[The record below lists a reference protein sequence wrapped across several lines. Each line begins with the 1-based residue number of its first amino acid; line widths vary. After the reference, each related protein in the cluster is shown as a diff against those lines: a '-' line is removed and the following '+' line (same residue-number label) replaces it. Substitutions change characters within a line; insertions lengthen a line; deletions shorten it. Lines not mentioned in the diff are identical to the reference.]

1 MTFKYKL
8 SARLALLKDRVVAVS
23 PVLLAAAVVFAC
35 EMPARLTDTGS
46 GTVAQLLVYPKSMTI
61 RTGQA
66 ADFMAVALT
75 STGDTAIAAVNWSV
89 TSGTITDTSTKGGRH
104 YGRYKAG
111 TDTGNVKVIARG
123 QGGAPSDTA
132 TVVVTLPPVASV
144 SVSPAS
150 ASLLPTQTAQLTATL
165 LDSIGT
171 VLTGRTVTWSSSS
184 SGVATVNGSGLVT
197 AVAVGSATV
206 TAASEGRSASSSVT
220 VTTVPVASVTVSPAS
235 GSLYVGQ
242 TVQLTA
248 TPRDS
253 AGTPLTGRVVTWS
266 SGSTGVATVNGS
278 GLVTGVGA
286 GSATITAASGGK
298 TGTSAITVQSVSVA
312 SVTVSPAS
320 ASRFVGQTVQLTA
333 TPKDSAGNPLTG
345 QTIAW
350 SSDNSTVASV
360 STSGLV
366 TASAAG
372 SATITAAS
380 GGKSGTSAI
389 TVAIVPVASVA
400 VSPASPSVAVGSAV
414 QLTAVARDSAGNTLP
429 GQTMNWSSSNT
440 LIATVTSAGLVTGGA
455 VGSATI
461 TAATG
466 GKAGTANVTVT
477 VAPPVSTCGSS
488 GSGVCYY
495 VDAAAGND
503 ANQGTSAQPFRTL
516 QKAADVVS
524 PGDGV
529 LVNDGIYTGGSTI
542 LGISRSGT
550 AANWIVFRA
559 AHRWGA
565 IIDGQNNSSSAGVSV
580 SGNYIAVEG
589 FEIRGMSRSGMD
601 AYNGNE
607 LNAAS
612 HDVRFA
618 RNHIH
623 DIGRICTDDTGGR
636 AGIDAYASNMV
647 IEENVIH
654 DIGRLSPGEQ
664 GCAPS
669 STNWQNHDHGVY
681 HGVGDSLIMRNNVF
695 YRNVHGWSYHR
706 YSGPGASARGVYIL
720 NNTFAFPNPNGKEG
734 QVVIAGI
741 TDNLVIANNVFYQPT
756 SAGIW
761 FDASDGGTWAGA
773 LVENNLSTNA
783 VSTPSVSGVTFVGNM
798 ANTDPRLV
806 SPSSADFHLLAGSP
820 AIDKGI
826 TLLSVLRDL
835 EGVLRPQG
843 LGYDIGACE
852 FK

>member
-111 TDTGNVKVIARG
+111 TETGTGKVIARG

-132 TVVVTLPPVASV
+132 TVAVTLPPVASV

-150 ASLLPTQTAQLTATL
+150 ASLLPTQTAQLAATL
-165 LDSIGT
+165 LDSTGA
-171 VLTGRTVTWSSSS
+171 VLTGRTATWSSSS

-220 VTTVPVASVTVSPAS
+220 ITTVPVASVTVSPAS

-248 TPRDS
+248 TPWDS
-253 AGTPLTGRVVTWS
+253 AGNPLTGRVVTWS
-266 SGSTGVATVNGS
+266 SGSPGVATVNGS
-278 GLVTGVGA
+278 GLVAGVGA
-286 GSATITAASGGK
+286 GA
-298 TGTSAITVQSVSVA
+298 
-312 SVTVSPAS
+312 
-320 ASRFVGQTVQLTA
+320 
-333 TPKDSAGNPLTG
+333 
-345 QTIAW
+345 
-350 SSDNSTVASV
+350 
-360 STSGLV
+360 
-366 TASAAG
+366 
-372 SATITAAS
+372 ATITAAS

-477 VAPPVSTCGSS
+477 VAPPVSPCGSS

-503 ANQGTSAQPFRTL
+503 ANQGTSTQPFRTL
-516 QKAADVVS
+516 QKAANVVS

-529 LVNDGIYTGGSTI
+529 LVNDGIYTGGSTV
-542 LGISRSGT
+542 LDISRSGT

-580 SGNYIAVEG
+580 PGNYIAVEG

-664 GCAPS
+664 GCSPS
-669 STNWQNHDHGVY
+669 STNWQNHDHGIY
-681 HGVGDSLIMRNNVF
+681 HGVGDSLIIRNNVL

-720 NNTFAFPNPNGKEG
+720 NNTFAFPNPNGTE
-734 QVVIAGI
+734 
-741 TDNLVIANNVFYQPT
+741 
-756 SAGIW
+756 
-761 FDASDGGTWAGA
+761 
-773 LVENNLSTNA
+773 
-783 VSTPSVSGVTFVGNM
+783 
-798 ANTDPRLV
+798 
-806 SPSSADFHLLAGSP
+806 
-820 AIDKGI
+820 
-826 TLLSVLRDL
+826 
-835 EGVLRPQG
+835 
-843 LGYDIGACE
+843 
-852 FK
+852 

>member
-184 SGVATVNGSGLVT
+184 S
-197 AVAVGSATV
+197 
-206 TAASEGRSASSSVT
+206 
-220 VTTVPVASVTVSPAS
+220 
-235 GSLYVGQ
+235 
-242 TVQLTA
+242 
-248 TPRDS
+248 
-253 AGTPLTGRVVTWS
+253 
-266 SGSTGVATVNGS
+266 GVATVNGS

-516 QKAADVVS
+516 QKAANVVS

-529 LVNDGIYTGGSTI
+529 LVNDGIYTGGSTV

-565 IIDGQNNSSSAGVSV
+565 IIDGQNNASTAGVSV
-580 SGNYIAVEG
+580 SGNYVAVEG
-589 FEIRGMSRSGMD
+589 FEIRGLSRSGMD

-695 YRNVHGWSYHR
+695 YR
-706 YSGPGASARGVYIL
+706 
-720 NNTFAFPNPNGKEG
+720 
-734 QVVIAGI
+734 
-741 TDNLVIANNVFYQPT
+741 PT

>member
-1 MTFKYKL
+1 MTFMHKL
-8 SARLALLKDRVVAVS
+8 SCRLALLKDRVVAVS
-23 PVLLAAAVVFAC
+23 PALLAAAVVFAC
-35 EMPARLTDTGS
+35 ERPVQLTDTGS
-46 GTVAQLLVYPKSMTI
+46 GTVAQLLVYPKSMTV
-61 RTGQA
+61 RTGQT

-75 STGDTAIAAVNWSV
+75 SAGDTAAAAVTWSA
-89 TSGTITDTSTKGGRH
+89 TSGSITDTSTKGGRH

-111 TDTGNVKVIARG
+111 SDTGKVKVIARG
-123 QGGAPSDTA
+123 QGNNLADTA
-132 TVVVTLPPVASV
+132 TVAVTLPPVASM

-150 ASLLPTQTAQLTATL
+150 ASVLPTQTVQLTVTT
-165 LDSIGT
+165 LDSTGA

-184 SGVATVNGSGLVT
+184 TGVATVNGSGLVT
-197 AVAVGSATV
+197 GVAVGSATA
-206 TAASEGRSASSSVT
+206 TAASEGRSTSSSVT

-266 SGSTGVATVNGS
+266 SGSPGVAAVNGS

-286 GSATITAASGGK
+286 GSATITAASGGQS
-298 TGTSAITVQSVSVA
+298 GTAAITVRSVSVA

-360 STSGLV
+360 SASGLV
-366 TASAAG
+366 TAKAAG
-372 SATITAAS
+372 SATITAAT
-380 GGKSGTSAI
+380 GGQSGTSAI

-400 VSPASPSVAVGSAV
+400 VSPASASVAVGSAV

-495 VDAAAGND
+495 VDAVAGND

-516 QKAADVVS
+516 QKAANVVS

-529 LVNDGIYTGGSTI
+529 LVNDGVYTGGSTV
-542 LGISRSGT
+542 LDISRSGT

-580 SGNYIAVEG
+580 PGNYIAVEG

-669 STNWQNHDHGVY
+669 STNWQNHDHGVD
-681 HGVGDSLIMRNNVF
+681 HGG
-695 YRNVHGWSYHR
+695 
-706 YSGPGASARGVYIL
+706 GVSMIL
-720 NNTFAFPNPNGKEG
+720 RK
-734 QVVIAGI
+734 
-741 TDNLVIANNVFYQPT
+741 
-756 SAGIW
+756 
-761 FDASDGGTWAGA
+761 
-773 LVENNLSTNA
+773 
-783 VSTPSVSGVTFVGNM
+783 
-798 ANTDPRLV
+798 
-806 SPSSADFHLLAGSP
+806 
-820 AIDKGI
+820 K
-826 TLLSVLRDL
+826 
-835 EGVLRPQG
+835 
-843 LGYDIGACE
+843 ACY
-852 FK
+852 